1 MITVTTK
8 NLYEGGAFD
17 AEGNGYV
24 MHGDYRKN
32 PLDGKVTSMSASVN
46 VMESESEGEFIGSVN
61 AYTEN
66 GVLKYNLSSIALTH
80 LVAVA
85 GLVADLI
92 AELEK

>member
-1 MITVTTK
+1 MITVNTK

-17 AEGNGYV
+17 ADGSGYV

-32 PLDGKVTSMSASVN
+32 PVNGKVTSMTASVN
-46 VMESESEGEFIGSVN
+46 VKNGESEGDFIGSVN
-61 AYTEN
+61 AYLE
-66 GVLKYNLSSIALTH
+66 GDELKYNLSSIALTH